1 MEVEVEQNNNTRRM
15 VRNKYTTTPSMTT
28 STFLYSILAS
38 LLFVFVLAVTQCHG
52 FSTRLPPPLHHLP
65 HHSSFVL
72 CRPTPLASSTRIY
85 SENEG
90 VSVDRK
96 SDGSLFSHSFG
107 ELYGDVLPPWIIRRL
122 QACGWEYPTLIQKE
136 ALDTILR
143 NRDLDVVVQAETGSG
158 KTLSYLVPAIAVI
171 DSNRAAVQS
180 IIVVP
185 TRELG
190 LQVAKVAKRV
200 VAASMEGGDD
210 KIMVMSVLQGSQNR
224 RQRAWAWAE
233 PPHMIIGTPEEIT
246 NMIKFG
252 GIKRQNAI
260 KMVVVDEFDAC
271 LLNNAGSYAT
281 NLESSPLHHLL
292 SKHLCPTY
300 TKHEDGVST
309 PISRRHSDRS
319 KRTPLLERRT
329 IFASATFPQP
339 RHFLRQSKSNK
350 WTLQEPRLVCLG
362 SGEQLLPP
370 TLDHFCVIAKD
381 PSLKLAV
388 LRKVIMRIQSKA
400 SARILVFTDT
410 HRPLEEIAKVLA
422 KDTGGAVWTEN
433 SAVEDTESLRS
444 AVSVLRYE
452 NSLSMRSAALC
463 VFHEKPHNSTDDTLR
478 LMLST
483 DLAARGLDIP
493 ELTHVIHFDLPAD
506 ADTYV
511 HRAGRTGRIGNAG
524 SVLSIIT
531 PEQEFVLKRI
541 ANKLGVFDIK
551 RLGPKRSNK
560 K

>member
-452 NSLSMRSAALC
+452 NSLSMRSAALG

-551 RLGPKRSNK
+551 RLGPRRSNK